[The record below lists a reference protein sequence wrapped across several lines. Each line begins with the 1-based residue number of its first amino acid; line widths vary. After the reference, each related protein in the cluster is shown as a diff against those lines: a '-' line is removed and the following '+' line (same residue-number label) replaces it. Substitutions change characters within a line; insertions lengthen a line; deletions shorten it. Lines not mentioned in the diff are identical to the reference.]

1 MLISYPILE
10 TPQANDTEETVLARM
25 LARATSPAGQ
35 YPANTIGQY
44 KVWHGGLHLEATN
57 ATPIRAIADGMIVAY
72 RQAQASEQYQNQP
85 YDTSFV
91 LIKHE
96 TETGENTPVVFYS
109 LYMHLASR
117 DALTADQI
125 SSLPQLFQQA
135 AAIGPDAKSPPVSN
149 ATQRK
154 QARVYRKDILGYPGL
169 QYGQTDRRVH
179 FEMFTTEEHLRRFW
193 KDSTTV
199 TNQTAS
205 ADFYGDAHFIIP
217 AGKSFTDRHPRA
229 SQPHRI
235 VFDPHH
241 DFPLDLGQAGTVL
254 DQLFVTVRLD
264 KGRRIATTYAMKNGV
279 CEQVGSPIEQANY
292 EYELF
297 RLASALYQDCP
308 SAGFE
313 WLRFGR
319 ILSGETTTTN
329 ENWQLVRY
337 TDTDAGYIDLAE
349 PDIVKLSDAD
359 FPYWKGWE
367 KFQEGQ
373 LASPTDAFVDDPHA
387 LAMINDTIGAGQQ
400 KLRHLIVKH
409 PSEWDATDL
418 GARYSKLRQQGEA
431 LESDDSWQSFE
442 THVQKLAFWGQTGGL
457 DRSVWHFHPL
467 EIIYHFRKCGWLHK
481 SELTQLLPVNSLRKD
496 GSVWRWEP
504 VHMSGATLLLG
515 NTSDAANR
523 RLALNKALNKYCIG
537 TPIRK
542 ACFFGNATQETQWY
556 QKFHEGSPYWYKP
569 WDGRGFLQLTHA
581 ANYCKYWKFK
591 GEPVTA
597 QVESTLAAATQTAN
611 NNRPVVNNKKQM
623 TDPTNSLS
631 DANTHIP
638 QNVINKRN
646 SVAEAF
652 DAANSAGAYWM
663 WSSASKSADD
673 FLLNPQ
679 NTRRQVN
686 TDHGARYYY
695 ENQAFGSVAGTVNTG
710 SPSSSYSA
718 IWGVQARFQAFSNAQ
733 VVLLDTPVF
742 EHTDGVVRDI
752 PQGFERREVE

>member
-10 TPQANDTEETVLARM
+10 TPQANDTEETLLERM
-25 LARATSPAGQ
+25 LARVTSPAGQ

-44 KVWHGGLHLEATN
+44 KVWHGGLHLDATN
-57 ATPIRAIADGMIVAY
+57 ATPIRAIADGIIVAY
-72 RQAQASEQYQNQP
+72 RQAQASEQYEGKP

-96 TETGENTPVVFYS
+96 TESGENTPVVFYS

-117 DALTADQI
+117 DALTPDQI
-125 SSLPQLFQQA
+125 GSLPLLFKQA
-135 AAIGPDAKSPPVSN
+135 SAMGPDAKSPSLSTD
-149 ATQRK
+149 AQRK

-169 QYGQTDRRVH
+169 QYGSTDRRVH
-179 FEMFTTEEHLRRFW
+179 FEVFTTEEHLNRFW
-193 KDSTTV
+193 KDSSTA

-241 DFPLDLGQAGTVL
+241 DFPLDVGQAGTVL

-264 KGRRIATTYAMKNGV
+264 RGRRIATTYAMQNGV
-279 CEQVGSPIEQANY
+279 CQQVGNPVEQTDY

-297 RLASALYQDCP
+297 RLASVLYRDCP

-319 ILSGETTTTN
+319 ILSDETTTTN

-337 TDTDAGYIDLAE
+337 SDAEVGYIDLAAT
-349 PDIVKLSDAD
+349 DVIKLSDAD

-373 LASPTDAFVDDPHA
+373 LASPADAFVDDPHA
-387 LAMINDTIGAGQQ
+387 LAMLNDTIGAGQQ

-409 PSEWDATDL
+409 PSEWDASDL
-418 GARYSKLRQQGEA
+418 ATRYSKLRQQGEP

-442 THVQKLAFWGQTGGL
+442 AHVQKLAFWNRTGGL

-467 EIIYHFRKCGWLHK
+467 QFVYHFRRCGWLHK
-481 SELTQLLPVNSLRKD
+481 NELIQLLPTYSLRKH
-496 GSVWRWEP
+496 GVWLWEEVKLP
-504 VHMSGATLLLG
+504 DASALLG
-515 NTSDAANR
+515 STSAAASR
-523 RLALNKALNKYCIG
+523 RLALNKSLNKYCIT

-569 WDGRGFLQLTHA
+569 WDGRGFLQLTHVT
-581 ANYCKYWKFK
+581 NYCKYWKFK
-591 GEPVTA
+591 GQPISSQIEA
-597 QVESTLAAATQTAN
+597 ALEAATQTAN
-611 NNRPVVNNKKQM
+611 NNRPVVNGKKLM

-638 QNVINKRN
+638 QEVINKRN
-646 SVAEAF
+646 AVAEAP

-663 WSSASKSADD
+663 WSSASRSADA
-673 FLLNPQ
+673 FLLHPQ
-679 NTRRQVN
+679 STRRQRN
-686 TDHGARYYY
+686 TDHGVKYYY

-710 SPSSSYSA
+710 SPSSSYSS
-718 IWGVQARFQAFSNAQ
+718 IWGVEARFLAFANAQ
-733 VVLLDTPVF
+733 VVLLDTTAF
-742 EHTDGVVRDI
+742 EHSDGMTREV
-752 PQGFERREVE
+752 PQSFERREVE

>member
-10 TPQANDTEETVLARM
+10 TPQANDTEETLLARM
-25 LARATSPAGQ
+25 LARATSPVGQ
-35 YPANTIGQY
+35 YPANTIGQH

-57 ATPIRAIADGMIVAY
+57 ATPICAIADGMIVAY

-96 TETGENTPVVFYS
+96 TETGGNTPVVFYS

-135 AAIGPDAKSPPVSN
+135 AAMGADAKSPPVSPF
-149 ATQRK
+149 AERK
-154 QARVYRKDILGYPGL
+154 RARVYRKDILGYPGL
-169 QYGQTDRRVH
+169 QYGQTERRVH
-179 FEMFTTEEHLRRFW
+179 FEVFTTDEHLGRFW
-193 KDSTTV
+193 KDSTAA

-205 ADFYGDAHFIIP
+205 EDFYGDAHFIIP
-217 AGKSFTDRHPRA
+217 AGKSFIDRHPRA

-235 VFDPHH
+235 VFDAQH
-241 DFPLDLGQAGTVL
+241 DFPLEVGQAGTVL
-254 DQLFVTVRLD
+254 EQFFVTVRLD
-264 KGRRIATTYAMKNGV
+264 RGRRIATSYTLRDGV
-279 CEQVGSPIEQANY
+279 CQQVGPPVEQVDY

-297 RLASALYQDCP
+297 RLASTLYRDCP

-313 WLRFGR
+313 LLRFGR
-319 ILSGETTTTN
+319 ILSGETTNTN

-337 TDTDAGYIDLAE
+337 SEVDVGYIDFAAN
-349 PDIVKLSDAD
+349 DIIKLSDAD
-359 FPYWKGWE
+359 FPYWQGWE
-367 KFQEGQ
+367 KIEEGQ
-373 LASPTDAFVDDPHA
+373 LANPSDAFVDNPNA
-387 LAMINDTIGAGQQ
+387 LAMINNTIGSGQE

-418 GARYSKLRQQGEA
+418 GARYSKLRQRGEP

-442 THVQKLAFWGQTGGL
+442 AHVQKLVFWNQTGGL
-457 DRSVWHFHPL
+457 DRSAWHFHPL
-467 EIIYHFRKCGWLHK
+467 QFIHHFRKCGWLHK
-481 SELTQLLPVNSLRKD
+481 SELMQLLPMSSLRKD
-496 GSVWRWEP
+496 GAAWRWEP
-504 VHMSGATLLLG
+504 VHMSGATAVLG
-515 NTSDAANR
+515 NTPGAASR

-542 ACFFGNATQETQWY
+542 SCFFGNATQETQWY

-591 GEPVTA
+591 GDSVSA
-597 QVESTLAAATQTAN
+597 QIESTLAAATQAAN
-611 NNRPVVNNKKQM
+611 NNRPVINNKKQM

-631 DANTHIP
+631 DTNTHIP
-638 QNVINKRN
+638 QNLINSRN
-646 SVAEAF
+646 LVAEAF

-663 WSSASKSADD
+663 WSFALKSADD
-673 FLLNPQ
+673 FFMHPQ

-686 TDHGARYYY
+686 TDHGIRYYY

-733 VVLLDTPVF
+733 VVLLDTPAF
-742 EHTDGVVRDI
+742 EHTDGVVRDV